1 MSEQVTPTRMSLTI
15 AGMHCAGCVK
25 SVTRVLSAVPGVTGA
40 TVDLAQGKAEVTGT
54 APRAALAEAVK
65 AAGYG
70 AI

>member
-1 MSEQVTPTRMSLTI
+1 VSEQASPTRISLTI

-25 SVTRVLSAVPGVTGA
+25 SVTRVLSAVPGVTA
-40 TVDLAQGKAEVTGT
+40 AAVDLALGNAEITGT

-70 AI
+70 AE